1 MSKLKKI
8 FIIALISLC
17 GFANANNLKRELD
30 CGAVSTKDQVFA
42 YFPIVVNRKKWE
54 WYKIERTAERQEY
67 AWIAEPGN
75 KINKNFISS
84 GVAFA
89 ISLGTFNLGN
99 NPPEQGSL
107 DDLLN
112 KSTKNAYFTKKPE
125 SSKEEQKNIDFI
137 FKSRVRAKQMED
149 ESSIFIY
156 PADPETI
163 KEVKRGNPTHMRLK
177 AILPNEDESYEC
189 IVKIEHMELKR

>member
-1 MSKLKKI
+1 MNKFRKI
-8 FIIALISLC
+8 FIFTLISFCTL
-17 GFANANNLKRELD
+17 ANASNIARKLD
-30 CGAVSTKDQVFA
+30 CGAVFAKNQVFA
-42 YFPIVVNRKKWE
+42 YFPIVTNRKKWE

-67 AWIAEPGN
+67 AWIAESGR
-75 KINKNFISS
+75 KINNEFISN

-89 ISLGTFNLGN
+89 ISLGTSNLEN

-112 KSTKNAYFTKKPE
+112 KSTKNAYFTRKP
-125 SSKEEQKNIDFI
+125 KNLTEEQKNIDFI
-137 FKSRVRAKQMED
+137 FKSRVGAKQMKD

-163 KEVKRGNPTHMRLK
+163 KEVKRDSPTHMRLK

-189 IVKIEHMELKR
+189 IVKIEHIELKR